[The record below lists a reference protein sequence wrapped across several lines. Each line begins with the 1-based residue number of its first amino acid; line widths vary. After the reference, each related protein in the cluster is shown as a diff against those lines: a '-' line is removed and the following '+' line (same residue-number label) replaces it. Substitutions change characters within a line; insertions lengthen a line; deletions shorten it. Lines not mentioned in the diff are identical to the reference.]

1 MRVDAKGQMEFNA
14 SSEHQCGPGLITGG
28 LKLAR
33 SKRVLELNMSLYVGQ
48 LCRSWRSSI
57 VVVGGGGDNDNDK
70 IY

>member
-1 MRVDAKGQMEFNA
+1 MEFNA

-48 LCRSWRSSI
+48 FLWRQQCETENQASNCP
-57 VVVGGGGDNDNDK
+57 V
-70 IY
+70 

>member
-33 SKRVLELNMSLYVGQ
+33 SKRVLELNMSLYAGQ
-48 LCRSWRSSI
+48 FLWRQQCETENQASNCP
-57 VVVGGGGDNDNDK
+57 V
-70 IY
+70 